1 MPSPTTP
8 RFSHSRESSGFDFS
22 HSPQERRQSR
32 GSLAGGD
39 PGTPQRS
46 SFNHGEGNSGMFDT
60 SGMGEGEGGG
70 NGLGNLADEL
80 ADALSDGEDEYYEGN
95 GAPGIS
101 VDTGGESEQEEDDQQ
116 QQQHHQQQQGED
128 GVRDS
133 GVDVASPDGRKSSK
147 HMSLTLP
154 PATNG
159 RGHHHRRKASDYDG
173 SEYGSE
179 SDLESPG
186 MPASLVLKMDAV
198 ESLAR
203 RGTENNGG
211 STDGVFRRVTD
222 GLRDLS
228 SQSTVESNATRLITA
243 HTALTTHLNHQTRQL
258 HNLTFPLL
266 NPLAQPPDAETI
278 DSLLPE
284 LTTLQEMMPRP
295 SQAAFASIM
304 GLQNLTNDLVQTLSY
319 LSDTLHMSRQTTTTA
334 TRRLKSAKEL
344 VAELKRDEEL
354 REEGERWLTRGNWGE
369 RLERRE
375 CASVC
380 GDIVGGFEEVCDG
393 WRSRLAQAEGAPA

>member
-1 MPSPTTP
+1 
-8 RFSHSRESSGFDFS
+8 
-22 HSPQERRQSR
+22 
-32 GSLAGGD
+32 
-39 PGTPQRS
+39 
-46 SFNHGEGNSGMFDT
+46 MFD
-60 SGMGEGEGGG
+60 SSAMGMMGGEGG

-80 ADALSDGEDEYYEGN
+80 ADALSDGEDEYYEGS
-95 GAPGIS
+95 GAPNIS
-101 VDTGGESEQEEDDQQ
+101 VDTGGESGQE
-116 QQQHHQQQQGED
+116 GEGPQD
-128 GVRDS
+128 GIRDS
-133 GVDVASPDGRKSSK
+133 GVDVASPDGRRRK

-159 RGHHHRRKASDYDG
+159 RGGHRRKASDYDG

-186 MPASLVLKMDAV
+186 IAASLVLKMDAV

-211 STDGVFRRVTD
+211 STDGVFKRVTD

-228 SQSTVESNATRLITA
+228 SQTTVESNATRLITA

-284 LTTLQEMMPRP
+284 LTILQEMMPRP

-344 VAELKRDEEL
+344 VAEMKRDEEL
-354 REEGERWLTRGNWGE
+354 REEGEMWLTKGNWGE
-369 RLERRE
+369 RLEKRE

-380 GDIVGGFEEVCDG
+380 GDIVGGFEEVCDS
-393 WRSRLAQAEGAPA
+393 WRSRLAQSEGAQA

>member
-8 RFSHSRESSGFDFS
+8 QFSHYRENTGFDFS

-32 GSLAGGD
+32 SSLAGGGD

-46 SFNHGEGNSGMFDT
+46 SFNHGEGNSSMFDT
-60 SGMGEGEGGG
+60 SGLGDGGG

-80 ADALSDGEDEYYEGN
+80 ADALSDGEDEYYEGGP

-101 VDTGGESEQEEDDQQ
+101 VDDTGDDSEQSGEEQDQQ
-116 QQQHHQQQQGED
+116 QQQGGED
-128 GVRDS
+128 GIRDS
-133 GVDVASPDGRKSSK
+133 GVDVASPDGRKSK

-154 PATNG
+154 PAANG
-159 RGHHHRRKASDYDG
+159 RGHRRKPSDYDG

-179 SDLESPG
+179 SDLE
-186 MPASLVLKMDAV
+186 
-198 ESLAR
+198 
-203 RGTENNGG
+203 
-211 STDGVFRRVTD
+211 VTD

-228 SQSTVESNATRLITA
+228 SQTTVESNATRLITA

-344 VAELKRDEEL
+344 VAEMKRDEEL
-354 REEGERWLTRGNWGE
+354 REEGEMWLTKGNWGE
-369 RLERRE
+369 RLEKRE

-380 GDIVGGFEEVCDG
+380 GDIVGGFEEVCDS
-393 WRSRLAQAEGAPA
+393 WRSRLAQAEGAQA

>member
-1 MPSPTTP
+1 
-8 RFSHSRESSGFDFS
+8 
-22 HSPQERRQSR
+22 
-32 GSLAGGD
+32 
-39 PGTPQRS
+39 
-46 SFNHGEGNSGMFDT
+46 MFDT
-60 SGMGEGEGGG
+60 SGLGDGGG

-101 VDTGGESEQEEDDQQ
+101 VDTGGESEQEEQR
-116 QQQHHQQQQGED
+116 ED
-128 GVRDS
+128 GIRDS
-133 GVDVASPDGRKSSK
+133 GVDVASPGGHKSSSSSSK

-159 RGHHHRRKASDYDG
+159 RGHRRRASEYDG

-211 STDGVFRRVTD
+211 STDGVFKRVTD

-284 LTTLQEMMPRP
+284 LTALQEMMPRP

-354 REEGERWLTRGNWGE
+354 RDEGERWLARGNWGE
-369 RLERRE
+369 RLEKRE

-380 GDIVGGFEEVCDG
+380 GDIVGGFEEVCDS
-393 WRSRLAQAEGAPA
+393 WRSRLAQAGGAQA